1 MPVGSIIG
9 AVAGIGTSLLG
20 ASASKKAAKA
30 QAAAA
35 AQAQETQLE
44 MYRQTREDLSPFRE
58 TGAQAG
64 YQLADLFGIP
74 TPANPDGSNP
84 FGVKAWEGYQETP
97 FYQNPLKEGIRAVDN
112 SAAARGNLLSSGN
125 LKNVSEY
132 AGNYATKQ
140 FGSFMDRLY
149 QLAGMGQGAAAQTGQ
164 AALSTGRGVADSQ
177 MAAGEA
183 KASGI
188 VGGANALADGV
199 RGFGNN
205 LAYLTMQPTTGY
217 ASHPLYG

>member
-1 MPVGSIIG
+1 MPVGAVIG
-9 AVAGIGTSLLG
+9 AVAGIGSSIIG

-58 TGAQAG
+58 TGKEAG
-64 YQLADLFGIP
+64 FHLADLFGIP

-84 FGVKAWEGYQETP
+84 FGARAWEGYQATP
-97 FYQNPLKEGIRAVDN
+97 FYQNPLKEGIKAIDG

-125 LKNVSEY
+125 LKNVTQY
-132 AGNYATKQ
+132 AGDYATRQ
-140 FGSFMDRLY
+140 FGSYMDRLY
-149 QLAGMGQGAAAQTGQ
+149 QLAGMGGNAAAQTGQ

-188 VGGANALADGV
+188 VGGANALSQGV
-199 RGFGNN
+199 QGIGSN
-205 LAYLTMQPTTGY
+205 LAYLAMQPTSGY
-217 ASHPLYG
+217 QLPLYG